1 MKVTQI
7 QDIVNSSLKELNG
20 TSDLLNEDL
29 SNVVDVGTEIFDT
42 DNVDS
47 FVKKLIDRVGQTVF
61 NSRLYQGSAPSVL
74 MTSWEF
80 GSILEK
86 VDSELPDVEEND
98 SWDLQDGKDYSPNIF
113 YQPKVSAKFFNSKVT
128 FDIPISFTQTQVKS
142 AFNTPSELNGFL
154 SMIMNGVQNAMT
166 VHLDGLIMKTI
177 NNMTATVLD
186 SNTGLQVVN
195 LLDGYNQ
202 NTTTKLTPENALQN
216 ADFIKY
222 ANLVINTY
230 RDRISKMS
238 TLFNQGQKSKF
249 TPMANQHLVIL
260 SDLASSSKVYL
271 ESDTY
276 HDENVQISD
285 YDTVPYWQGSG
296 MHYNFDDVSSI
307 DVAIKNGKATKEV
320 KASGILGV
328 LFDTNAVGVTCQN
341 QRVTTN
347 YNPRAEFYT
356 NFTKFDAGY
365 YNDLNENFIVFTVQ
379 QPTQSTATT
388 QTTTTK

>member
-7 QDIVNSSLKELNG
+7 KDLVNSSLKELNG
-20 TSDLLNEDL
+20 TSELLNEDL

-42 DNVDS
+42 ENVDN
-47 FVKKLIDRVGQTVF
+47 FVKKLIDRVGNTVF
-61 NSRLYQGSAPSVL
+61 NTRIYQGSAPSVL

-80 GSILEK
+80 GSVLEK
-86 VDSELPDVEEND
+86 VDSELPEVEEND
-98 SWDLQDGKDYSPNIF
+98 SWQLENGKDYSPNIF

-128 FDIPISFTQTQVKS
+128 FDIPISFTQMQVKS
-142 AFNTPSELNGFL
+142 AFNSASELNGFL
-154 SMIMNGVQNAMT
+154 SMLMNNVQNAMT

-177 NNMTATVLD
+177 NNMTANILD
-186 SNTGLQVVN
+186 KKQGLQVVN
-195 LLDGYNQ
+195 LLDGYNK
-202 NTTTKLTPENALQN
+202 TATTKLTPENALQN

-222 ANLVINTY
+222 ANLIINTY
-230 RDRISKMS
+230 RDRISKLS

-249 TPMANQHLVIL
+249 TPQANQHLVIL
-260 SDLASSSKVYL
+260 SDLASASKVYL
-271 ESDTY
+271 ESETY
-276 HDENVQISD
+276 HDDNVKISN
-285 YDTVPYWQGSG
+285 YDVVPYWQGSG
-296 MHYNFDDVSSI
+296 KTYSFDDVSSI
-307 DVAIKNGKATKEV
+307 DVAIKDGKSTKEI

-365 YNDLNENFIVFTVQ
+365 YNDLNENFVVFTVQ
-379 QPTQSTATT
+379 NAQAQH
-388 QTTTTK
+388 

>member
-7 QDIVNSSLKELNG
+7 KDLVNSSLKELNG
-20 TSDLLNEDL
+20 SSTLLKEDL

-42 DNVDS
+42 DNLDN
-47 FVKKLIDRVGQTVF
+47 FVKKLIDRVGSTVF
-61 NSRLYQGSAPSVL
+61 NTRVYQGSAPSVL
-74 MTSWEF
+74 MSSWEF
-80 GSILEK
+80 GSVLEK
-86 VDSELPDVEEND
+86 VDSELPEVEENE
-98 SWDLQDGKDYSPNIF
+98 SWSLENGKDYSPNIF

-128 FDIPISFTQTQVKS
+128 FDIPISFTRMQVKS
-142 AFNTPSELNGFL
+142 AFNSASELNGFL
-154 SMIMNGVQNAMT
+154 SMLMNSVQNAMT
-166 VHLDGLIMKTI
+166 VHIDGLIMKTI
-177 NNMTATVLD
+177 NNMTATVL
-186 SNTGLQVVN
+186 NGKKGLQVVN
-195 LLDGYNQ
+195 LLDGYNA
-202 NTTTKLTPENALQN
+202 NSTTKLTAQNALQN

-230 RDRISKMS
+230 RDRISKLS

-249 TPMANQHLVIL
+249 TPLANQHLVVL
-260 SDLASSSKVYL
+260 SDLASASKVYL
-271 ESDTY
+271 ESETL
-276 HDENVQISD
+276 HDDNVKITN

-296 MHYNFDDVSSI
+296 TTYSFDDVSSI
-307 DVAIKNGKATKEV
+307 DVAIKDGKSTKEI

-365 YNDLNENFIVFTVQ
+365 YNDLNENFIVFTVKNL
-379 QPTQSTATT
+379 AE
-388 QTTTTK
+388 

>member
-7 QDIVNSSLKELNG
+7 KDLVNSSLKELNG
-20 TSDLLNEDL
+20 SSVLLKEDL

-42 DNVDS
+42 ENVDN
-47 FVKKLIDRVGQTVF
+47 FVKKLIDRVGSTVF
-61 NSRLYQGSAPSVL
+61 NTRIYQGSAPSVL

-80 GSILEK
+80 GSVLEK

-98 SWDLQDGKDYSPNIF
+98 SWQLENGKDYSPNIF

-128 FDIPISFTQTQVKS
+128 FDIPISFTQMQVKS
-142 AFNTPSELNGFL
+142 AFNSASELNGFL
-154 SMIMNGVQNAMT
+154 SMLMNNVQNAMT

-177 NNMTATVLD
+177 NNMTATVL
-186 SNTGLQVVN
+186 NGKKGLQVVN
-195 LLDGYNQ
+195 LLDGYNA
-202 NTTTKLTPENALQN
+202 NSTTKLTAQNALQN

-222 ANLVINTY
+222 ANLIINTY
-230 RDRISKMS
+230 RDRISKLS

-249 TPMANQHLVIL
+249 TPLANQHLVVL
-260 SDLASSSKVYL
+260 SDLASASKVYL

-276 HDENVQISD
+276 HDDNVKINN

-296 MHYNFDDVSSI
+296 TTYSFDDVSSI
-307 DVAIKNGKATKEV
+307 DVAIKDGKATKEI

-365 YNDLNENFIVFTVQ
+365 YNDLNENFIVFTVKNL
-379 QPTQSTATT
+379 AD
-388 QTTTTK
+388 

>member
-7 QDIVNSSLKELNG
+7 KDLVNSSLKELNG
-20 TSDLLNEDL
+20 TSVILKEDL

-42 DNVDS
+42 DNVDN
-47 FVKKLIDRVGQTVF
+47 FVKKLIDRVGSTVF
-61 NSRLYQGSAPSVL
+61 NTRIYQGSAPSVL
-74 MTSWEF
+74 MSSWEF
-80 GSILEK
+80 GSVLEK

-98 SWDLQDGKDYSPNIF
+98 SWNLVDGKDYSPNIF

-128 FDIPISFTQTQVKS
+128 FDIPISFTRMQVKS
-142 AFNTPSELNGFL
+142 AFNSASELNGFL
-154 SMIMNGVQNAMT
+154 SMLMNSVQNAMT
-166 VHLDGLIMKTI
+166 VHIDGLIMKTI
-177 NNMTATVLD
+177 NNMTATVL
-186 SNTGLQVVN
+186 NGKKGLQVVN
-195 LLDGYNQ
+195 LLDGYNATA
-202 NTTTKLTPENALQN
+202 TTQLTAQNALQN

-222 ANLVINTY
+222 ANLIINTY
-230 RDRISKMS
+230 RDRISKLS

-249 TPMANQHLVIL
+249 TPLANQHLVVL
-260 SDLASSSKVYL
+260 SDLASASKVYL

-276 HDENVQISD
+276 HDDNVKITN

-296 MHYNFDDVSSI
+296 TTYSFDDVSSI
-307 DVAIKNGKATKEV
+307 DVAIKVDKTTKEI

-365 YNDLNENFIVFTVQ
+365 YNDLNENFIVFTVKNLVA
-379 QPTQSTATT
+379 SAESSH
-388 QTTTTK
+388 